1 MNANA
6 EAASYLKTMDST
18 QEELVASME
27 AEVARGNSVLD
38 TFPARLYM
46 HRLLAELEEKLTTSP
61 STLPEYICAMAHIS
75 GGEKSHSAELWE
87 TTRRLLPMVCHL
99 GISDSF
105 PREAL
110 PFLYYIIAGNTLDLP
125 LGMDVA
131 VGVLS
136 GALPLTE
143 EEQAHLEQ
151 ARAVMASY
159 MEGENTTSSPHKV
172 PLGRI
177 IEFDGHLNDLST
189 QRSHIQGEMNL
200 WKALAP
206 LLHLDPTHGSGK
218 IMLPH
223 ARFSTPGDAMLKIIV
238 GAEANR
244 FAQLIVLSQ
253 CILSP
258 EDREL
263 RSDTFNQLSSPLEQ
277 RLLAQLGHQA
287 VEALSLLPLNKITY
301 YSAAGAE
308 SQHVLSDS
316 ISGVMHE
323 QLPTMT
329 WERLMEFATLVNEY
343 NLEWALASYDWSS
356 EQ

>member
-6 EAASYLKTMDST
+6 EAASYLKAMDST

-27 AEVARGNSVLD
+27 EEVARGNSVLD
-38 TFPARLYM
+38 TFPAQLYM
-46 HRLLAELEEKLTTSP
+46 DRVMGELEEKLTTAP
-61 STLPEYICAMAHIS
+61 TTLPEYICAMAYIS
-75 GGEKSHSAELWE
+75 DGEMEHDAEKRVA
-87 TTRRLLPMVCHL
+87 TRSILPMACHL
-99 GISDSF
+99 GISVAF

-143 EEQAHLEQ
+143 EEREYLEQ
-151 ARAVMASY
+151 SRAVMASY